1 VNFFFSPAATVS
13 HTAYL
18 NVLQMWVVPQ
28 PRVSGCEAEQ
38 VSSNKV
44 VQEYIMLSKS
54 ENIFL
59 AYSLDDGEDVD
70 LIRGGLPGVE
80 TIRFAA
86 L

>member
-1 VNFFFSPAATVS
+1 VC
-13 HTAYL
+13 
-18 NVLQMWVVPQ
+18 QVVRQ
-28 PRVSGCEAEQ
+28 Q

-44 VQEYIMLSKS
+44 VLEDIMLSKS

-59 AYSLDDGEDVD
+59 TNSVADGEDVD

-80 TIRFAA
+80 TNRCAA